1 MKKVI
6 GAATATVFGL
16 GAFTTTATA
25 ETIVTADVLNVRE
38 KPTTESKVV
47 EKVKNGEEL
56 KVINTED
63 GWSKIELN
71 GKEVFVSSE
80 FTKDIYHVTADL
92 LNVRSES
99 NTESKI
105 LGRLKKD
112 DVIESTK
119 QVKDGWL
126 QFEYKGKTAYV
137 NVSFLSSKAPIE
149 KKAGEKT
156 KQVAKVQKTVKAKE
170 EVKVQEVAKP
180 KEEVKV
186 QEVAKPKEEVK
197 VQEVAKPKEEVKVQE
212 VAKPK
217 EEVKVQE
224 VAKPKEEV
232 KVQEVVKPKEEVKV
246 QEVAKAKEEEK
257 AQEIAKAKE
266 EEKAQEIAK
275 AKEEEK
281 AREIAKA
288 KEEAKAQEIAK
299 TKEEEKAQEIAKA
312 KEEAKAQEIAKAKEE
327 AKAQEI
333 AKAKEEA
340 KAQEITKAKEEAK
353 AQEIAKAKEEEKAR
367 EIAKAKEEAKARE
380 IAKAKEEEKARE
392 IAKAKEEAK
401 AREIAKAKEEAKA
414 REAIKTKEESKNNT
428 QSAKREL
435 TVVAT
440 AYTADPSE
448 NGTYGGRVLT
458 AMGHD
463 LTANPNMRII
473 AVDPKVIPLGS
484 KVWVE
489 GYGEAIAG
497 DTGSAIKG
505 NRIDVLMGSK
515 SKAMNW
521 GRQTVKVKIL

>member
-47 EKVKNGEEL
+47 EKVKNGQEL

-80 FTKDIYHVTADL
+80 FTKDVYHVTANL
-92 LNVRSES
+92 LNVRTEANTDSE
-99 NTESKI
+99 I

-112 DVIESTK
+112 DVIESTH

-126 QFEYKGKTAYV
+126 QFEYKGKTAYA
-137 NVSFLSSKAPIE
+137 NVSFLSSTAPTE
-149 KKAGEKT
+149 KKTEEKT
-156 KQVAKVQKTVKAKE
+156 KQVAKVQKSVKEKKEVKTQKVAKAKETTKAQEIVKPKEEAKVVKVKEEGKAQEIVKPKEEAKVKEEVKVKEEEKAQEIVKPKEEAKIKEEVKVKEEEKVQEIAKAKEEEKAQEIAKAKEEEKAREIVKAKE
-170 EVKVQEVAKP
+170 EEKAREIAKA
-180 KEEVKV
+180 KEEEKAREIV
-186 QEVAKPKEEVK
+186 
-197 VQEVAKPKEEVKVQE
+197 
-212 VAKPK
+212 
-217 EEVKVQE
+217 
-224 VAKPKEEV
+224 
-232 KVQEVVKPKEEVKV
+232 
-246 QEVAKAKEEEK
+246 KAKEEEK

-281 AREIAKA
+281 AREIAKV
-288 KEEAKAQEIAK
+288 
-299 TKEEEKAQEIAKA
+299 KEEE
-312 KEEAKAQEIAKAKEE
+312 
-327 AKAQEI
+327 
-333 AKAKEEA
+333 
-340 KAQEITKAKEEAK
+340 K

-367 EIAKAKEEAKARE
+367 EIAKAKEEEKARE
-380 IAKAKEEEKARE
+380 IAKAKEEER
-392 IAKAKEEAK
+392 AKEA
-401 AREIAKAKEEAKA
+401 
-414 REAIKTKEESKNNT
+414 SKNNI

-521 GRQTVKVKIL
+521 GRKTVKVKIL

>member
-1 MKKVI
+1 MILNFIIFTKAFDRIQKNIMEANMKKVI

-25 ETIVTADVLNVRE
+25 ETIVIADVLNVRE

-99 NTESKI
+99 NTESEI

-112 DVIESTK
+112 DVIESTH

-126 QFEYKGKTAYV
+126 KFEYKGKTAYA
-137 NVSFLSSKAPIE
+137 NVSFLSSTAPVE
-149 KKAGEKT
+149 KKAEEKT

-170 EVKVQEVAKP
+170 EAKTQKVTKAKETIKP

-186 QEVAKPKEEVK
+186 QEVTKSKEE
-197 VQEVAKPKEEVKVQE
+197 A
-212 VAKPK
+212 
-217 EEVKVQE
+217 
-224 VAKPKEEV
+224 

-246 QEVAKAKEEEK
+246 QEVAKSKEEVK
-257 AQEIAKAKE
+257 AQEIAE
-266 EEKAQEIAK
+266 
-275 AKEEEK
+275 
-281 AREIAKA
+281 A
-288 KEEAKAQEIAK
+288 KEEAKAQ
-299 TKEEEKAQEIAKA
+299 
-312 KEEAKAQEIAKAKEE
+312 
-327 AKAQEI
+327 
-333 AKAKEEA
+333 
-340 KAQEITKAKEEAK
+340 
-353 AQEIAKAKEEEKAR
+353 

-380 IAKAKEEEKARE
+380 IAKAKEEAKAQEISKAKEEAKARE

-414 REAIKTKEESKNNT
+414 REELKAKEESKNNT

-463 LTANPNMRII
+463 LTSNPNMRII

>member
-149 KKAGEKT
+149 KKADEKT
-156 KQVAKVQKTVKAKE
+156 KQVAKVQKSVKAKE
-170 EVKVQEVAKP
+170 EAKTQKITKAKETIKP

-217 EEVKVQE
+217 EEVK
-224 VAKPKEEV
+224 
-232 KVQEVVKPKEEVKV
+232 
-246 QEVAKAKEEEK
+246 
-257 AQEIAKAKE
+257 
-266 EEKAQEIAK
+266 
-275 AKEEEK
+275 
-281 AREIAKA
+281 
-288 KEEAKAQEIAK
+288 
-299 TKEEEKAQEIAKA
+299 AQEIAKA
-312 KEEAKAQEIAKAKEE
+312 KEEA
-327 AKAQEI
+327 
-333 AKAKEEA
+333 
-340 KAQEITKAKEEAK
+340 
-353 AQEIAKAKEEEKAR
+353 KAR

-380 IAKAKEEEKARE
+380 IAKAKEEVKAQEIAKAKEEAKARE

-414 REAIKTKEESKNNT
+414 REALKAKEESKNNA

>member
-6 GAATATVFGL
+6 GAATATIFGL
-16 GAFTTTATA
+16 GAFTSTATA

-47 EKVKNGEEL
+47 EKVKNGQEL

-80 FTKDIYHVTADL
+80 FTKDVYHVTANL
-92 LNVRSES
+92 LNVRTEA
-99 NTESKI
+99 NTESEI

-112 DVIESTK
+112 DVIESTH

-126 QFEYKGKTAYV
+126 QFEYKGKTAYA
-137 NVSFLSSKAPIE
+137 NVSFLSSTAPTE
-149 KKAGEKT
+149 KKTEEKT
-156 KQVAKVQKTVKAKE
+156 KQVAKVQKSVKEKKEVKTQKVAKAKE
-170 EVKVQEVAKP
+170 TTKAQEI
-180 KEEVKV
+180 
-186 QEVAKPKEEVK
+186 
-197 VQEVAKPKEEVKVQE
+197 
-212 VAKPK
+212 
-217 EEVKVQE
+217 
-224 VAKPKEEV
+224 
-232 KVQEVVKPKEEVKV
+232 VKPKEEVKV
-246 QEVAKAKEEEK
+246 KEEPKAQEIVKPKEEAKVKEEVKAKEEEKVQEIVKPKEEAKVKEEVKVKEEEKEQEITKAKEEEK
-257 AQEIAKAKE
+257 AREIAKAKE

-288 KEEAKAQEIAK
+288 KEE
-299 TKEEEKAQEIAKA
+299 
-312 KEEAKAQEIAKAKEE
+312 
-327 AKAQEI
+327 
-333 AKAKEEA
+333 
-340 KAQEITKAKEEAK
+340 
-353 AQEIAKAKEEEKAR
+353 EKAR
-367 EIAKAKEEAKARE
+367 EIAR
-380 IAKAKEEEKARE
+380 AKEEER
-392 IAKAKEEAK
+392 AKEV
-401 AREIAKAKEEAKA
+401 
-414 REAIKTKEESKNNT
+414 SKNNI

-521 GRQTVKVKIL
+521 GRKTVKVKIL

>member
-1 MKKVI
+1 MKKII

-16 GAFTTTATA
+16 GAFTTSAIA

-38 KPTTESKVV
+38 KPTTESKVI
-47 EKVKNGEEL
+47 EKVKEGQKL
-56 KVINTED
+56 KVINTEE
-63 GWSKIELN
+63 GWSKIDLN
-71 GKEVFVSSE
+71 GKELFVSSE
-80 FTKDIYHVTADL
+80 FTKDIYHVTANL
-92 LNVRSES
+92 LNVRSEA
-99 NTESKI
+99 NTESEI

-112 DVIESTK
+112 DVIESTH
-119 QVKDGWL
+119 QAKDGWL
-126 QFEYKGKTAYV
+126 QFEYKGKTAYA
-137 NVSFLSSKAPIE
+137 NVSFLSSTAPSE

-156 KQVAKVQKTVKAKE
+156 KQVAKVQKAVKAKEEAKTQKVAKIQEIAKTKETTKMLE
-170 EVKVQEVAKP
+170 EVKVQEVAKG
-180 KEEVKV
+180 KEEKKV
-186 QEVAKPKEEVK
+186 QEIAKPKEETK
-197 VQEVAKPKEEVKVQE
+197 VQEIAKPKEEAKVKE
-212 VAKPK
+212 VEKVK
-217 EEVKVQE
+217 EE
-224 VAKPKEEV
+224 A
-232 KVQEVVKPKEEVKV
+232 
-246 QEVAKAKEEEK
+246 K

-266 EEKAQEIAK
+266 EAKVQEIAK

-281 AREIAKA
+281 VKEVEKV
-288 KEEAKAQEIAK
+288 KEEA
-299 TKEEEKAQEIAKA
+299 KAQEIAKA

-340 KAQEITKAKEEAK
+340 KAQEIAKAKEEAKAQEIARAKEEAK
-353 AQEIAKAKEEEKAR
+353 AQEIAKAKEEAKAK
-367 EIAKAKEEAKARE
+367 EIARAKEEAKAKEIARAKEEAKARE
-380 IAKAKEEEKARE
+380 IE
-392 IAKAKEEAK
+392 KAKEEAK
-401 AREIAKAKEEAKA
+401 A
-414 REAIKTKEESKNNT
+414 KEESKNNT